1 MLVYIH
7 APFCKSKCS
16 YCAFPS
22 IAVGKDPGK
31 FAPVLKDY
39 YDTLSMEIAQSGDAL
54 GKRSVTSVFFGG
66 GTPSLLPP
74 ALIEGLLS
82 KLAGAFSLSEKAEI
96 TLEANPESLRGKAA
110 AQYLGAGV
118 NRLSLG
124 VQSLDDGLLRVLG
137 RPHKA
142 IDAINAMYAAKAAGF
157 KNVNMDLMWGLPGQ
171 GVRRWLQT
179 LKEAI
184 ELGPDHISSY
194 NLTLEPGTPLEREYE
209 NGSLILPSERDQ
221 SLMFMEGAAL
231 LESGGYIQYE
241 ISNFARMGF
250 QCAHNIG
257 YWEGQEYLGLGPSS
271 TSTIGPRRWTNPAS
285 IASWKEQVEK
295 GADGRTV
302 EILTPK
308 IRILEHIMLRLRTA
322 RGLRL
327 KAYKDLTG
335 GDFLKD
341 HEKLVQTLH
350 ENGLLRIRNGY
361 LSLTRSGMMVSN
373 AVLTNI
379 FERLEADPAL
389 NPDKFPRKPPT
400 ENKIVAHPA
409 PRALPVKWPEARAIT
424 KAGQIIDPS

>member
-7 APFCKSKCS
+7 VPFCRSKCS

-22 IAVGKDPGK
+22 AAIGRDPDKIAPLLKEYLD
-31 FAPVLKDY
+31 VLS
-39 YDTLSMEIAQSGDAL
+39 LEIEQSSLTL

-74 ALIEGLLS
+74 ALVGRVMD
-82 KLAGAFSLSEKAEI
+82 KLAGAFSLAEKLEV
-96 TLEANPESLRGKAA
+96 TLEANPESLRGNAA
-110 AQYLGAGV
+110 AKYLEAGA

-124 VQSLDDGLLRVLG
+124 VQSLDDAMLRVLG

-142 IDAINAMYAAKAAGF
+142 IDGINAVYAARAAGF
-157 KNVNMDLMWGLPGQ
+157 KNLNVDLMWGLPGQ

-179 LKEAI
+179 LKDVI
-184 ELGPDHISSY
+184 ELAPDHVSSY
-194 NLTLEPGTPLEREYE
+194 NLTLEPGTPLEIEHE
-209 NGSLILPSERDQ
+209 NGALVLPPERDQ
-221 SLMFMEGAAL
+221 NIMFMEGAAL
-231 LESGGYIQYE
+231 LESAGYLQYE

-257 YWEGQEYLGLGPSS
+257 YWEGEEYLGLGPSS
-271 TSTIGPRRWTNPAS
+271 TSTIGQKRWTNPAS
-285 IASWKEQVEK
+285 LASWKEQVQK
-295 GADGRTV
+295 GVDGRAV

-350 ENGLLRIRNGY
+350 ENGLLRARNGY

-389 NPDKFPRKPPT
+389 NPDKFPRKPS
-400 ENKIVAHPA
+400 AGA
-409 PRALPVKWPEARAIT
+409 ALAASSSPRVRPVKWPEAEVQPKVRRLIE
-424 KAGQIIDPS
+424 PE